1 MSLQGVSH
9 FKEIQYNNLFSY
21 GDLFLQNEYEM
32 SRFYLDEADISRHK
46 TLLQLY
52 EEECRFLLRKQLPI
66 AAYEFVLKS
75 SHTFNILDAR
85 GAVGVTE
92 RAKMFQGIR
101 SLACDVASAWLKTR
115 ESLHFPLLEQK
126 NNLENGQNNTIES
139 FENIIVNRRTSTM
152 RLIDKEYDF
161 FVLEI
166 GTEELPKDAI
176 HLAKVQCETAFS
188 KLLDS
193 NRLDWR
199 GNILCGVTPRRIVLM
214 IPELATWQSP
224 QTKKLRGPPAKIA
237 YKESGE
243 ATEALLGFCRT
254 QGVSVSSVTVEH
266 DKNSDYVFATKYE
279 SGSST
284 IEVMTEMLPPFLHS
298 LTFARTMKWNDTLV
312 NFPRPIRWLFAM
324 LGEETIRFHYAGLE
338 ATNCTFGLRIQSKSP
353 PIILKDA
360 KNYLSSLENQGIML
374 DTRQRRTFI
383 WEQASAIATDLNGKL
398 YPSDKGQ
405 EGDDC
410 LLQEVSCLVESP
422 VVSYGINVISPCN
435 MELVRKGN
443 ESVLRARYTD
453 AEFFYRHD
461 LMQSFDSFRQ
471 KLQGLTFQESLGSM
485 LDKNIRLERMVSI
498 LHDQLQLTPEESR
511 DLRTAAQLCKV
522 DLASSMVIE
531 FTSLAGVMG
540 KYYAL
545 ENNYSIATAIAIEE
559 HHLPRYYGDKLP
571 SSRVGALLGIIDRVD
586 SLVGLFAAGCLPR
599 ASADP
604 FGLRRTA
611 LGLVQVCVLH
621 EMDVNLRHYFEIAAK
636 LQPIAVPCQVI
647 DQALSFVMKRLETW
661 LTEDEATWD
670 IANHEADVIQAVLAE
685 QSSGNPF
692 QIVNIL
698 KLFMKE
704 REKPYFGNA
713 IQAYA
718 RPAKLLLSV
727 VTKDWSE
734 IPEIPDPTLFET
746 EDENGLYYIISKD
759 YEAMNHYANNNLSQI
774 LETLAR
780 WKPFIDTFFE
790 NVFVM
795 SSDYRIRYN
804 RIALCRMIT
813 KITTGII
820 DLTKLL
826 FETQVFHC
834 GAVH

>member
-1 MSLQGVSH
+1 
-9 FKEIQYNNLFSY
+9 
-21 GDLFLQNEYEM
+21 
-32 SRFYLDEADISRHK
+32 
-46 TLLQLY
+46 
-52 EEECRFLLRKQLPI
+52 
-66 AAYEFVLKS
+66 
-75 SHTFNILDAR
+75 
-85 GAVGVTE
+85 
-92 RAKMFQGIR
+92 
-101 SLACDVASAWLKTR
+101 
-115 ESLHFPLLEQK
+115 
-126 NNLENGQNNTIES
+126 
-139 FENIIVNRRTSTM
+139 M

-324 LGEETIRFHYAGLE
+324 LGEETIRFHYAGLRQPIVLL
-338 ATNCTFGLRIQSKSP
+338 AKTNFYMGTSIGHCNGFKWKVIPK
-353 PIILKDA
+353 
-360 KNYLSSLENQGIML
+360 
-374 DTRQRRTFI
+374 RQRSRSFLRHQRYFPVQSVENDELLPFFI
-383 WEQASAIATDLNGKL
+383 FVTQLRKD
-398 YPSDKGQ
+398 
-405 EGDDC
+405 
-410 LLQEVSCLVESP
+410 
-422 VVSYGINVISPCN
+422 

-522 DLASSMVIE
+522 DLASSMLLPLKSITYLVTME
-531 FTSLAGVMG
+531 TSYRRPG
-540 KYYAL
+540 L
-545 ENNYSIATAIAIEE
+545 E
-559 HHLPRYYGDKLP
+559 LFFR
-571 SSRVGALLGIIDRVD
+571 IIDRVD

-692 QIVNIL
+692 QI
-698 KLFMKE
+698 
-704 REKPYFGNA
+704 
-713 IQAYA
+713 AYA